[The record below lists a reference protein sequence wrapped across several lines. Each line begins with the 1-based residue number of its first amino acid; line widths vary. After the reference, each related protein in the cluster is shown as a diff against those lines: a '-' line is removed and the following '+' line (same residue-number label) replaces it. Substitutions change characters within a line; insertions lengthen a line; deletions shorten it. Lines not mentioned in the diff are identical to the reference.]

1 MLTLFCVPKRFAGH
15 DAVIQQN
22 ALESW
27 ARLGSSVELLL
38 LGSAAGV
45 AEEAARVGARHEP
58 DIETSEQGTPLV
70 SSAFEVARNVASS
83 RLLAYVNAD
92 IVLLPDF
99 VDTVGRIHHP
109 SFLAVGRR
117 WNSDISSPLDF
128 GPRWDTR
135 LRAVVRATG
144 RLAEPD
150 AIDYFVFE
158 REGEMSTLPPFVVG
172 RPGWDNWMIFRA
184 RSLGVPVIDTTR
196 AITAIH
202 QAHGYEHIP
211 EGTGL
216 WYGPEAAANF
226 ALIEG
231 LERFQTRHA
240 THTMTRF
247 GPVPALGPR
256 RLASRVRSRHVVN
269 GRVERLARAAEKLL
283 PRRLSGRGRRIEERL

>member
-1 MLTLFCVPKRFAGH
+1 MLTLFSIPKRFAGH
-15 DAVIQQN
+15 DEVIQRN

-27 ARLGSSVELLL
+27 ARLGPSVELLL
-38 LGSAAGV
+38 LGPDGGV
-45 AEEAARVGARHEP
+45 AEAAARVGARHEP
-58 DIETSEQGTPLV
+58 DIETSAHGTPLL
-70 SSAFEVARNVASS
+70 SSAFEVARNVAST

-92 IVLLPDF
+92 ILLLPDF
-99 VDTVGRIHHP
+99 VDTVGRIHHA

-128 GPRWDTR
+128 GPGWDTR
-135 LRAVVRATG
+135 LRALVRATSH
-144 RLAEPD
+144 LAEPD

-184 RSLGVPVIDTTR
+184 RSLGIPVIDATR

-202 QAHGYEHIP
+202 QAHGYEHVP

-216 WYGPEAAANF
+216 WYGPEASANF

-231 LERFQTRHA
+231 LDRFQTRHA
-240 THTMTRF
+240 THTVTRF
-247 GPVPALGPR
+247 GTVPALGPR
-256 RLASRVRSRHVVN
+256 RLASRVRSRHVID
-269 GRVERLARAAEKLL
+269 GRVERLARAADRAL
-283 PRRLSGRGRRIEERL
+283 RLRLRKPA